1 MPFTHKGQRRIVPRR
16 TRLSVVLRAPHVPHG
31 APVTVMLGS
40 GRMVEGFAQKL
51 DDEKI
56 RVELP
61 EGVS

>member
-1 MPFTHKGQRRIVPRR
+1 
-16 TRLSVVLRAPHVPHG
+16 
-31 APVTVMLGS
+31 MLGS